1 MIEQFSESAQFASVD
16 IGSNAVRFMVKTATH
31 QPNGIINSSVLM
43 YTRVPIRL
51 GEDVF
56 IKGKVSDYK
65 TKQLIQVMKAVR
77 HLLKVCCVQNFRA
90 CATSALREAKNS
102 KKIVEEVVEKTK
114 INIEVISGR
123 EEARLLY
130 ANRQIENKKSLQMY
144 VDVGGGST
152 EISLIKDGQVIESRS
167 FKVGTVRML
176 LNATENG
183 VMENLRKEVVDLNVR
198 YNDIHL
204 VGSGGGKN
212 G

>member
-1 MIEQFSESAQFASVD
+1 
-16 IGSNAVRFMVKTATH
+16 
-31 QPNGIINSSVLM
+31 
-43 YTRVPIRL
+43 
-51 GEDVF
+51 
-56 IKGKVSDYK
+56 
-65 TKQLIQVMKAVR
+65 
-77 HLLKVCCVQNFRA
+77 
-90 CATSALREAKNS
+90 
-102 KKIVEEVVEKTK
+102 
-114 INIEVISGR
+114 
-123 EEARLLY
+123 
-130 ANRQIENKKSLQMY
+130 MY